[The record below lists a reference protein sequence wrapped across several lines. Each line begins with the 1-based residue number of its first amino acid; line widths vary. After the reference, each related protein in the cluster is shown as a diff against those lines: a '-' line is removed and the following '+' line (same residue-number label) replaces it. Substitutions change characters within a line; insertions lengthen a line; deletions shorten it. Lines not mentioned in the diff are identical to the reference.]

1 VYFLK
6 IRRGWMRTAATLP
19 RKTKQWKGY
28 GGTSTFARLL
38 CVVGSTDRGAGRG
51 SLEVEALHQILDR
64 KLDVLFKSRV
74 VGTMVPISSCLHH
87 RCWTHAKLVSC
98 RWIYLGE
105 VENCAHVRV

>member
-1 VYFLK
+1 MLSEDS
-6 IRRGWMRTAATLP
+6 RRLDEDGCNA
-19 RKTKQWKGY
+19 KQNSGRDVRAKAQ
-28 GGTSTFARLL
+28 SRCR
-38 CVVGSTDRGAGRG
+38 CVEGNTDRGAGYG